1 MRSGEDRKLIGRRLQ
16 GGVNALISSHAVGPG
31 VVASVDLTQ
40 TDTIGGLPAFNGKN
54 GMEGIVVT

>member
-1 MRSGEDRKLIGRRLQ
+1 LVGNYRERYRRSL
-16 GGVNALISSHAVGPG
+16 VSSHAVGPG